1 MNQLE
6 LAFRKRLCAQM
17 AGRWLVAIHV
27 ENHLNPGVPDLSYV
41 MLDPH
46 RPEFETGWLELKA
59 VAASSE
65 PRPKL
70 ESSQHEWMRKYAH
83 RVPTHFLILVG
94 TRCYLLDGKHHS
106 RLAAAVTLVELEGMA
121 IIAFEEEKIARTLTA
136 TLKGLTRR
144 DNGNGFERAL

>member
-6 LAFRKRLCAQM
+6 LAFRKRLCAKM

-41 MLDPH
+41 MLDPRH
-46 RPEFETGWLELKA
+46 PEFETGWLELKA
-59 VAASSE
+59 VAASPK

-70 ESSQHEWMRKYAH
+70 ESSQHEWMRQYAH

-94 TRCYLLDGKHHS
+94 TRCYLLDGKCHS
-106 RLAAAVTLVELEGMA
+106 LLTAAITLEELEKLA
-121 IIAFEEEKIARTLTA
+121 IIAFEEEKLAQTLSV

-144 DNGNGFERAL
+144 ENGNGSERAL